1 MYYFLLFTCYSEDA
15 SRINICGQMSMLLIV
30 LYIETGWYHL
40 TSKIPQIRIIIYGI
54 HYRLKEKWKEKKK
67 TIKECTQIKRLV

>member
-1 MYYFLLFTCYSEDA
+1 
-15 SRINICGQMSMLLIV
+15 MSMLLIV

>member
-1 MYYFLLFTCYSEDA
+1 
-15 SRINICGQMSMLLIV
+15 MSMLLIV

-67 TIKECTQIKRLV
+67 DNKRMHTNWEISITLFPIKLWNKK